1 MKRYEMTKTELKTD
15 LITKLKRD
23 VIDRLKLIETDINLN
38 HFDSLQIELK
48 ILNDK
53 IDELI
58 LFDSIQI

>member
-1 MKRYEMTKTELKTD
+1 MTKTELKTD

-23 VIDRLKLIETDINLN
+23 VIDRLKLIETDITLS
-38 HFDSLQIELK
+38 HFDSLQVELK